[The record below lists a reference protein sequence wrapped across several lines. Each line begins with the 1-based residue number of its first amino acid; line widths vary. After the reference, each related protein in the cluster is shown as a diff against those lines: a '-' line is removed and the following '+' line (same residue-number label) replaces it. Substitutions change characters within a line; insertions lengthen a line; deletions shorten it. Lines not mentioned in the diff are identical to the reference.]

1 MPQLSKPLFRPMLAL
16 LMLVIALPVLATV
29 KNIEPGTAFTP
40 LEPTSEQSMTTQQV
54 LNNLMRGHYESKK
67 IDNELSSHI
76 LDILLKDID
85 STHSYLLASDVKE
98 FEPYRHQ
105 LDDALKRGDMRP
117 AFFIYNRFQQRVNER
132 LAFLLKELDKHA
144 ADYKYD
150 LDERLELNRENA
162 VWAETTAELD
172 DLWRKRLKN
181 SILNLRNAKKENK
194 DSIELLSKR
203 YQNQLNRLHQATSE
217 DAYQTFMNAV
227 TRSFDPHTQYLSPR
241 STENFNINMSLS
253 LQGIGAVLQSEDEY
267 TKVVSLVP
275 AGPASKADNLKP
287 ADKILGV
294 GQGDKNIVDVIGWRL
309 DEVVELIRGPKGS
322 TVRLEIQPANGA
334 DGETKVISIVR
345 DEVKLEE
352 QAAQK
357 NILEVNKNGKKHR
370 IGIIDIPT
378 FYIDFQGRMENKPD
392 YTSTTRDV
400 AKLISELK
408 EEGIDGLIIDLRN
421 NGGGSLEEAI
431 NLTGLFIN
439 MGPVV
444 QVRSISGHVEV
455 LPDLDPN
462 VLYDG
467 PLTVMV
473 NRLSA
478 SASEI
483 FAGAIQD
490 YGRGLI
496 VGSQTFGK
504 GTVQSLRPLRSGQLK
519 ITQAKFYRIS
529 GDSTQHKGVLP
540 DIQFPSI
547 FDNEKIG
554 ESSLEDSMPWDSI
567 RPTQYQYSTL
577 ISQELPTLQ
586 KLHKKRIKN
595 NPDFLYLNKQKE
607 LIEELRQ
614 QTQISLNEKVRKT
627 ERDKNDKK
635 RLSIENE
642 RRKAKD
648 MPLLSSLDELDE
660 LNLEEADSDTVKTPA
675 KESKDGKK
683 SDKKDGDTS
692 TDDKN
697 TKAKDKKAEDDA
709 LLVESAHILLDYTD
723 LHSIKT
729 MTAQQQKKGV
739 N

>member
-1 MPQLSKPLFRPMLAL
+1 MLQFSKPLFRQTLAL
-16 LMLVIALPVLATV
+16 LLLVLALPALATV
-29 KNIEPGTAFTP
+29 KTIKPGTAFTP
-40 LEPTSEQSMTTQQV
+40 LEPTSEHAMTTQQV
-54 LNNLMRGHYESKK
+54 LNNLVRGHYETKK

-76 LDILLKDID
+76 LDLLLKDID

-98 FEPYRHQ
+98 FEKYRYE

-132 LAFLLKELDKHA
+132 LTFLLHELENNA

-150 LDERLELNRENA
+150 IDERLELDRENA
-162 VWAETTAELD
+162 NWAKNTAELD

-194 DSIELLSKR
+194 DSIELLTKR
-203 YQNQLNRLHQATSE
+203 YQNQLNRLHQTSSE

-253 LQGIGAVLQSEDEY
+253 LQGIGAVLQSEDEF

-275 AGPASKADNLKP
+275 AGPASKAGNLAP

-294 GQGDKNIVDVIGWRL
+294 GQGEENIVDVVGWRL

-322 TVRLEIQPANGA
+322 TVRLEIQPVNGV
-334 DGETKVISIVR
+334 DGEIKIISIVR

-357 NILEVNKNGKKHR
+357 NILEVEKNGKTHK
-370 IGIIDIPT
+370 IGVIDIPT

-400 AKLISELK
+400 AKLVAELK
-408 EEGIDGLIIDLRN
+408 EEGIDGLVIDLRN

-431 NLTGLFIN
+431 NLTGLFIP

-444 QVRSISGHVEV
+444 QVRSTNGRVEV
-455 LPDLDPN
+455 LPDLNPN

-490 YGRGLI
+490 YGRGI
-496 VGSQTFGK
+496 IIGSQTFGK

-554 ESSLEDSMPWDSI
+554 ESALDDSMPWDSI

-577 ISQELPTLQ
+577 ISQELPTLK
-586 KLHKKRIKN
+586 KLHEKRIKD

-607 LIEELRQ
+607 LIEELRL
-614 QTQISLNEKVRKT
+614 QTEISLNEETRKA
-627 ERDKNDKK
+627 ERALNDEK
-635 RLSIENE
+635 RLNIENE
-642 RRKAKD
+642 RRKAKK
-648 MPLLSSLDELDE
+648 MPLITSLDELDA
-660 LNLEEADSDTVKTPA
+660 EETDSPDLAVLDSEDKKKA
-675 KESKDGKK
+675 NKKDSKKGKK
-683 SDKKDGDTS
+683 DKA
-692 TDDKN
+692 DKN
-697 TKAKDKKAEDDA
+697 AKAKDKKAEDDA
-709 LLVESAHILLDYTD
+709 LLVESAHILLDFTQ
-723 LHSIKT
+723 LQSVQT

-739 N
+739 K

>member
-1 MPQLSKPLFRPMLAL
+1 
-16 LMLVIALPVLATV
+16 MLVIALPVLATV
-29 KNIEPGTAFTP
+29 KTIKPGTAFTP
-40 LEPTSEQSMTTQQV
+40 LEPTKEQSMTTQQV
-54 LNNLMRGHYESKK
+54 LNNLVRGHYESKK
-67 IDNELSSHI
+67 IDNELSSNVFD
-76 LDILLKDID
+76 LLLKDID
-85 STHSYLLASDVKE
+85 STRSYLLASDIKE
-98 FEPYRHQ
+98 FEKYRYE

-132 LAFLLKELDKHA
+132 LAFLLNELENHA

-150 LDERLELNRENA
+150 IDERLELDRENA
-162 VWAETTAELD
+162 AWAKKTAELD

-181 SILNLRNAKKENK
+181 SILNLRNAKKEST
-194 DSIELLSKR
+194 DSIELLTKR
-203 YQNQLNRLHQATSE
+203 YQNQLNRLHQTSSE

-253 LQGIGAVLQSEDEY
+253 LQGIGAVLQSEDEF

-275 AGPASKADNLKP
+275 AGPASKAGNLAP

-294 GQGDKNIVDVIGWRL
+294 GQGDENIVDVVGWRL

-322 TVRLEIQPANGA
+322 TVRLEIQPVNGV
-334 DGETKVISIVR
+334 DGEIKIISIVR

-357 NILEVNKNGKKHR
+357 SILEIERNGKTQK
-370 IGIIDIPT
+370 IGVIDIPT

-400 AKLISELK
+400 AKLVAELK
-408 EEGIDGLIIDLRN
+408 EEGIDGLVIDLRN

-431 NLTGLFIN
+431 NLTGLFIP

-444 QVRSISGHVEV
+444 QVRSTNGRVEV
-455 LPDLDPN
+455 LPDLNPS

-467 PLTVMV
+467 PLSVMV

-490 YGRGLI
+490 YGRGI
-496 VGSQTFGK
+496 IIGSQTFGK

-554 ESSLEDSMPWDSI
+554 ESALDDSMPWDSI

-577 ISQELPTLQ
+577 INQELPTLK
-586 KLHKKRIKN
+586 KLHEKRIKD

-607 LIEELRQ
+607 LIEELRL
-614 QTQISLNEKVRKT
+614 QTQISLNEKIRKA
-627 ERDKNDKK
+627 ERELNDNK
-635 RLSIENE
+635 RLNIENE
-642 RRKAKD
+642 RRKAKG
-648 MPLLSSLDELDE
+648 MPLISSLDELDE
-660 LNLEEADSDTVKTPA
+660 EEEASQKADEEETKDKKKGKKDSKKDKKERDEKSA
-675 KESKDGKK
+675 KER
-683 SDKKDGDTS
+683 
-692 TDDKN
+692 N
-697 TKAKDKKAEDDA
+697 KKAEDDA
-709 LLVESAHILLDYTD
+709 LLVESAHILLDYTQ
-723 LHSIKT
+723 LQSVNT
-729 MTAQQQKKGV
+729 MTAKREKAGV
-739 N
+739 K

>member
-1 MPQLSKPLFRPMLAL
+1 MLQFSKPLFRRTLAL
-16 LMLVIALPVLATV
+16 LMLVVALPVLATV
-29 KNIEPGTAFTP
+29 KNIKPGTAFTP
-40 LEPTSEQSMTTQQV
+40 LEPTSEHAMTTQQV
-54 LNNLMRGHYESKK
+54 LNNLVRGHYETKK

-76 LDILLKDID
+76 LDLLLKDID

-98 FEPYRHQ
+98 FEKYRYE

-132 LAFLLKELDKHA
+132 LTFLLYELENNA

-150 LDERLELNRENA
+150 IDERLELDRENA
-162 VWAETTAELD
+162 NWAKNTAELD

-194 DSIELLSKR
+194 DSVELLTKR
-203 YQNQLNRLHQATSE
+203 YQNQLNRLHQTTSE

-253 LQGIGAVLQSEDEY
+253 LQGIGAVLQSEDEF

-275 AGPASKADNLKP
+275 AGPASKAGNLAP

-294 GQGDKNIVDVIGWRL
+294 GQGEENIVDVVGWRL

-322 TVRLEIQPANGA
+322 TVRLEIQPVSGV
-334 DGETKVISIVR
+334 DGEIKIISIVR

-357 NILEVNKNGKKHR
+357 NILEVEKNGKTHK
-370 IGIIDIPT
+370 IGVIDIPT

-400 AKLISELK
+400 AKLIAELK
-408 EEGIDGLIIDLRN
+408 EEGIDGLVIDLRN

-431 NLTGLFIN
+431 NLTGLFIP

-444 QVRSISGHVEV
+444 QVRSTNGRVEV
-455 LPDLDPN
+455 LPDLNPN

-490 YGRGLI
+490 YGRGI
-496 VGSQTFGK
+496 IIGSQTFGK

-554 ESSLEDSMPWDSI
+554 ESALDDSMPWDSI

-577 ISQELPTLQ
+577 ISQELPTLK
-586 KLHKKRIKN
+586 KLHEKRIKD

-607 LIEELRQ
+607 LIEELRL
-614 QTQISLNEKVRKT
+614 QTEISLNEETRKA
-627 ERDKNDKK
+627 ERALNDEK
-635 RLSIENE
+635 RLNIENE
-642 RRKAKD
+642 RRKAKK
-648 MPLLSSLDELDE
+648 MPLITSLDELDA
-660 LNLEEADSDTVKTPA
+660 EETDSPDLAALDSEDKKKA
-675 KESKDGKK
+675 NKKDSKKGKK
-683 SDKKDGDTS
+683 DKA
-692 TDDKN
+692 DKN
-697 TKAKDKKAEDDA
+697 AKAKDKKAEDDA
-709 LLVESAHILLDYTD
+709 MLVESAHILLDFTQ
-723 LHSIKT
+723 LQSVQT

-739 N
+739 K

>member
-1 MPQLSKPLFRPMLAL
+1 MLHLSKPLFRQMLAL

-29 KNIEPGTAFTP
+29 KTIKPGTAFTP
-40 LEPTSEQSMTTQQV
+40 LEPTKEQSMTTQQV
-54 LNNLMRGHYESKK
+54 LNNLVRGHYESKK
-67 IDNELSSHI
+67 IDNELSSNVFD
-76 LDILLKDID
+76 LLLKDID
-85 STHSYLLASDVKE
+85 STRSYLLASDIKE
-98 FEPYRHQ
+98 FEKYRYE

-132 LAFLLKELDKHA
+132 LAFLLNELENHA

-150 LDERLELNRENA
+150 IDERLELDRENA
-162 VWAETTAELD
+162 AWAKKTAELD

-181 SILNLRNAKKENK
+181 SILNLRNAKKEST
-194 DSIELLSKR
+194 DSIELLTKR
-203 YQNQLNRLHQATSE
+203 YQNQLNRLHQTSSE

-253 LQGIGAVLQSEDEY
+253 LQGIGAVLQSEDEF

-275 AGPASKADNLKP
+275 AGPASKAGNLAP

-294 GQGDKNIVDVIGWRL
+294 GQGDENIVDVVGWRL

-322 TVRLEIQPANGA
+322 TVRLEIQPVNGV
-334 DGETKVISIVR
+334 DGEIKIISIVR

-357 NILEVNKNGKKHR
+357 SILEIERNGKTQK
-370 IGIIDIPT
+370 IGVIDIPT

-400 AKLISELK
+400 AKLVAELK
-408 EEGIDGLIIDLRN
+408 EEGIDGLVIDLRN

-431 NLTGLFIN
+431 NLTGLFIP

-444 QVRSISGHVEV
+444 QVRSTNGRVEV
-455 LPDLDPN
+455 LPDLNPS

-467 PLTVMV
+467 PLSVMV

-490 YGRGLI
+490 YGRGI
-496 VGSQTFGK
+496 IIGSQTFGK

-554 ESSLEDSMPWDSI
+554 ESALDDSMPWDSI

-577 ISQELPTLQ
+577 INQELPTLK
-586 KLHKKRIKN
+586 KLHEKRIKD

-607 LIEELRQ
+607 LIEELRL
-614 QTQISLNEKVRKT
+614 QTQISLNEKIRKA
-627 ERDKNDKK
+627 ERELNDNK
-635 RLSIENE
+635 RLNIENE
-642 RRKAKD
+642 RRKAKG
-648 MPLLSSLDELDE
+648 MPLISSLDELDE
-660 LNLEEADSDTVKTPA
+660 EEEASQKADEEETKDKKKGKKDSKKDKKERDEKSA
-675 KESKDGKK
+675 KER
-683 SDKKDGDTS
+683 
-692 TDDKN
+692 N
-697 TKAKDKKAEDDA
+697 KKAEDDA
-709 LLVESAHILLDYTD
+709 LLVESAHILLDYTQ
-723 LHSIKT
+723 LQSVNT
-729 MTAQQQKKGV
+729 MTAKREKAGV
-739 N
+739 K